1 MHIRERGPE
10 GAGGWLESASK
21 LVLTFRAGV
30 LLVTVLSLP
39 DEDQINLVVAALLVA
54 GITSFFP
61 LRYWDRLGPSLVRHP
76 AYLAAEIVLA
86 TLILVLTGVESPFFY
101 YTVGTA
107 LLGGLLYGWA
117 GAALFS
123 SMLFGVYF
131 WVLGVPT
138 NDVDAAA
145 STFQMYAGMPALYF
159 VAGAAGA
166 GTRRL
171 LDRQAA
177 AEAELG
183 EQERKMAT
191 EHERARLAR
200 EMHDSLAK
208 TVHGIAFAALGL
220 ARQIEREPREAV
232 VQARKLADDAR
243 RAAHEAREIL
253 GELRGQEKAA
263 VPLTTTLRAHA
274 HQWSAAMV
282 VPIAVDLEDVGVLP
296 AVAARELEAI
306 FKEALANI
314 ERHAQASRVSVH
326 LRTFGERVVLTIS
339 DDGRGFEVPDNLDEL
354 AGGRHFGL
362 KGMRERARL
371 AGGDLSV
378 ESEPG
383 EGCVISAWVPAQ
395 APEHEPEPE
404 PAVPAQPSA
413 APTVV
418 GQPIPPRPAPRP
430 APTVAAPPLP
440 APAAE
445 PAEPGRPSGD
455 PDNVPDR
462 AVPGFTWQ

>member
-1 MHIRERGPE
+1 
-10 GAGGWLESASK
+10 
-21 LVLTFRAGV
+21 
-30 LLVTVLSLP
+30 
-39 DEDQINLVVAALLVA
+39 
-54 GITSFFP
+54 
-61 LRYWDRLGPSLVRHP
+61 
-76 AYLAAEIVLA
+76 
-86 TLILVLTGVESPFFY
+86 
-101 YTVGTA
+101 
-107 LLGGLLYGWA
+107 
-117 GAALFS
+117 
-123 SMLFGVYF
+123 
-131 WVLGVPT
+131 
-138 NDVDAAA
+138 
-145 STFQMYAGMPALYF
+145 
-159 VAGAAGA
+159 
-166 GTRRL
+166 
-171 LDRQAA
+171 
-177 AEAELG
+177 
-183 EQERKMAT
+183 MAT

-263 VPLTTTLRAHA
+263 VPLTTTLRAQA

-395 APEHEPEPE
+395 APEPEPE
-404 PAVPAQPSA
+404 PAPAVPAAPAQPSA

-440 APAAE
+440 APAAQ